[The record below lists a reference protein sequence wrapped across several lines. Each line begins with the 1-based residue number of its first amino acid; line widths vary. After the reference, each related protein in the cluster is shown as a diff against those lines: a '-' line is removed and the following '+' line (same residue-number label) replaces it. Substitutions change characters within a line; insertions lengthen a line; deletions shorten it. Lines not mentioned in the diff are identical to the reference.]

1 MYQNPPTE
9 HSQRKEKRKKRGIYE
24 KYGIEVNVAV
34 DVVVDVLGEPEI
46 LGGSEA
52 VHWGQ
57 IEVIVA
63 ISSHCLLAL
72 FSFSFSFTFVF
83 LLLSLSHLLCLAPAE
98 WDLLGVLILLNTT
111 FSAIWLFYY
120 YLEFLLYKIIY
131 Y

>member
-9 HSQRKEKRKKRGIYE
+9 HSQRKAKKEKEKGIYE

-57 IEVIVA
+57 TEVIVA
-63 ISSHCLLAL
+63 ISSHCL
-72 FSFSFSFTFVF
+72 FSFSLTFVF
-83 LLLSLSHLLCLAPAE
+83 LLLSLSHFTLPRSRRVGFLRGFDSFFEHNILCNLA
-98 WDLLGVLILLNTT
+98 ILL
-111 FSAIWLFYY
+111 LFGI
-120 YLEFLLYKIIY
+120 LTL
-131 Y
+131 